1 MEMSIAR
8 VCLKVLPP
16 VARYCLMLALA
27 GCGGGG
33 GDAPSA
39 APPPSNTETLVATYT
54 VVPARVVRSA
64 LCEDEI
70 TGLGGCVGINQQADM
85 PRVIPLAQQSPP
97 DPAVVPF
104 TRRTGMTGDVYTAQ
118 FNGSLQD
125 IDAHSFAQ
133 LRANSGEIGIYVNS
147 IDRSTAIPATSLNP
161 LYQFITTPPAAGEAD
176 RRVMPWKDNASR
188 DLELSFELSVKTFRR
203 DTAQGFAQS
212 HPTIEL
218 IDTRSRRNFYLTLG
232 VASVASHP
240 ARPEDDFAGRDF
252 GVGNAIVS
260 TVFRANPAFGV
271 RLAGQAFTCNTN
283 GEADV
288 CNPGNTAFR
297 FRLRPDDMR
306 LALARARSFDPL
318 ISADLSDYAIDNF
331 SFNNE
336 VNDHA
341 QIGVML
347 RSYTL
352 SIYSR

>member
-1 MEMSIAR
+1 
-8 VCLKVLPP
+8 
-16 VARYCLMLALA
+16 MLALA
-27 GCGGGG
+27 GCGDGS

-39 APPPSNTETLVATYT
+39 APPPSNTETLLASYT
-54 VVPARVVRSA
+54 VVPARVARSA

-70 TGLGGCVGINQQADM
+70 TGLGGCVGINQQPDM
-85 PRVIPLAQQSPP
+85 SRVIPLARQTPA
-97 DPAVVPF
+97 DPAVMPF
-104 TRRTGMTGDVYTAQ
+104 TRRTGVTGDVYTAQ
-118 FNGSLQD
+118 GSDSLQD
-125 IDAHSFAQ
+125 VDAHSFAQ

-147 IDRSTAIPATSLNP
+147 IDRSTAIPATSVNP
-161 LYQFITTPPAAGEAD
+161 LYQFTTTPPAGSEPD
-176 RRVMPWKDNASR
+176 RRVMPWKDNTSR
-188 DLELSFELSVKTFRR
+188 DLELSFELAVKTFRR

-218 IDTRSRRNFYLTLG
+218 IDSRSRRNFYLTLG

-252 GVGNAIVS
+252 GIGNAIVS

-271 RLAGQAFTCNTN
+271 RVAGQAFTCNTN
-283 GEADV
+283 GEGDV
-288 CNPGNTAFR
+288 CNPANTAFR
-297 FRLRPDDMR
+297 FRLRPADMR
-306 LALARARSFDPL
+306 QVLARARSLDPL
-318 ISADLSDYAIDNF
+318 LSADLADYAIDNF

-347 RSYTL
+347 RNYTL